1 MDVVSEYLFEQVASS
16 TGRNLLQLG
25 FTQTNRSCVDAL
37 SDITIRYL
45 MELCRRSCLFA
56 EIGNRDKVAL
66 CDVQATFLDMKISQ
80 AELYEYMRQV
90 RPSKEAVLAPKFPVP
105 TENSSIPINIKF
117 PPEKLEPSAA
127 ESEKDDQNS
136 GWTSNSSTQR
146 QDFSQESA
154 YSLGFVKPPPLK
166 RSNTPNVAANVKND
180 RTLSSVSRHPA
191 RSEVTRKRARKDKSV
206 PTRSRKAIAQ
216 PPMNNHDS
224 TTAQQDE
231 LLDFPPTPITEPAT
245 GNMYVVNA
253 EVDEEE
259 LPEASSETAEFGI
272 EHIQDHD
279 VADMFILE
287 AESDDASQRARS
299 TKQAVPL
306 RGPLI
311 VIEKCRLLAL
321 LESLDEAV
329 NNGRRS
335 KTSEGEKSSSHL
347 KLQEA
352 PRNKK
357 STQVYPCLVSD
368 LLRNSYAVLT
378 ACMTGRAFPTV
389 PSACEQNDAEDTVGD
404 ELSPTDLVDKVIWR
418 DLFDHPGQDSS
429 GNQ

>member
-1 MDVVSEYLFEQVASS
+1 MWPIAGPPHHQQHRHIDLKQSGLMFVDAERRRRCIFDRPKSPS
-16 TGRNLLQLG
+16 TGLHSDEPQLRRCVVG
-25 FTQTNRSCVDAL
+25 YYDPLFDGTMQTVVP
-37 SDITIRYL
+37 IRRD
-45 MELCRRSCLFA
+45 CS
-56 EIGNRDKVAL
+56 GNRDKVAL

-347 KLQEA
+347 KLQE
-352 PRNKK
+352 
-357 STQVYPCLVSD
+357 VS
-368 LLRNSYAVLT
+368 
-378 ACMTGRAFPTV
+378 
-389 PSACEQNDAEDTVGD
+389 
-404 ELSPTDLVDKVIWR
+404 R
-418 DLFDHPGQDSS
+418 DDSFAKFLHF
-429 GNQ
+429 